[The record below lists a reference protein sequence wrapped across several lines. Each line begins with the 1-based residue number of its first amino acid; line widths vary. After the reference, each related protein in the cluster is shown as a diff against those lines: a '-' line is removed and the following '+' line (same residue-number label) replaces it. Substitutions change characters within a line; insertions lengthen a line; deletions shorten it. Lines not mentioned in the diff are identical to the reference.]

1 MPSRLAVLAS
11 GRGSNLQAIMDHFE
25 NVAREQ
31 VSNVALVASNRPDSP
46 VLIRAA
52 TASID
57 IASFDAGDDGSQ
69 LLALLRKFR
78 IDLVVLAGYLK
89 RIPTTVIREYA
100 GRIVNIHPALLPAF
114 GGEGMY
120 GARVREAV
128 IASGAK
134 ESGVTVHMVDDDYDR
149 GPIIAQWRVPV
160 EKSDTADSLAERVLA
175 VEHVVYPRAVEMIA
189 MLQRLESKTSVL
201 YAHCP

>member
-11 GRGSNLQAIMDHFE
+11 GRGSNLQAIVDHFD
-25 NVAREQ
+25 NLARER
-31 VSNVALVASNRPDSP
+31 VAKVVLVASNRADSP
-46 VLIRAA
+46 ALIRAA

-57 IASFDAGDDGSQ
+57 IAHFNAADDGTE
-69 LLALLRKFR
+69 LLDLLKKHR

-89 RIPTTVIREYA
+89 RIPSKVIREYS

-120 GARVREAV
+120 GVRVHQAV

-134 ESGVTVHMVDDDYDR
+134 ESGVTVHLVDDEYDR
-149 GPIIAQWRVPV
+149 GPIVAQWRVPV
-160 EKSDTADSLAERVLA
+160 EPSDTADKLAARLLN
-175 VEHVVYPRAVEMIA
+175 VEHVVFPRTVEMVAI
-189 MLQRLESKTSVL
+189 LQQLEAK
-201 YAHCP
+201 AH

>member
-11 GRGSNLQAIMDHFE
+11 GRGSNLQAIIEHFD
-25 NVAREQ
+25 NLARER
-31 VSNVALVASNRPDSP
+31 VAKVTLVASNRADSP
-46 VLIRAA
+46 ALIRAA

-57 IASFDAGDDGSQ
+57 IASFDANDDGSE

-89 RIPTTVIREYA
+89 RIPSKVIREYA

-120 GARVREAV
+120 GARVHEAV
-128 IASGAK
+128 IASGA
-134 ESGVTVHMVDDDYDR
+134 EETGVTVHLVNDEYDR
-149 GPIIAQWRVPV
+149 GPIIAQWRVAV
-160 EKSDTADSLAERVLA
+160 EKSDTVESLAARVLNI
-175 VEHVVYPRAVEMIA
+175 EHVVYPRVVEMVAI
-189 MLQRLESKTSVL
+189 LQQLEATTSV
-201 YAHCP
+201 